1 MEEENK
7 PKQKVVEKNLTLHD
21 LTSLQQKDH
30 FSAFGKMPLSVN
42 LSEPE
47 IGFGRATR
55 KNREKVYQT
64 KENMKAFL
72 GTRG

>member
-1 MEEENK
+1 MEEDNK
-7 PKQKVVEKNLTLHD
+7 PKQKAVEKKYTIRD
-21 LTSLQQKDH
+21 LASLQHKDN
-30 FSAFGKMPLSVN
+30 FSAFGNMPLSGN

-55 KNREKVYQT
+55 NNREKVYQT

-72 GTRG
+72 GSRG

>member
-7 PKQKVVEKNLTLHD
+7 PKQKVVEKNYTLRD
-21 LTSLQQKDH
+21 LTALQQKDN
-30 FSAFGKMPLSVN
+30 FSAFGKMALSVN

-55 KNREKVYQT
+55 NNREKVYQT

-72 GTRG
+72 GSRG